1 MTDQKMP
8 VFGKDKIMHA
18 FGQKACV
25 RLVNVS
31 LFLTC
36 DTLAVFTRAST
47 RRSVHLA
54 LFVD

>member
-47 RRSVHLA
+47 SRSVHLA